1 MEQSTP
7 PAIKKNA
14 HPAPQTSAFV
24 VLKPQTE
31 AAGRAPHSQPP
42 QLERTVSVIE
52 DVGGVTEDQEGEV
65 TYRKVSKDD
74 EHSRVVTIRSKV
86 RVWGGVGWGGLG
98 GVVCVCV
105 CVCVCV

>member
-1 MEQSTP
+1 MLS
-7 PAIKKNA
+7 
-14 HPAPQTSAFV
+14 SAFV